1 MNAIFIS
8 LVGLR
13 VLALAIPNPQG
24 GKGEPEFEGYVEHDN
39 NGPTVTVRELRD
51 GNAYDRPRNKVTVLE
66 LVKYEARRNAVMA
79 LAELQYAA
87 AQKAAS

>member
-1 MNAIFIS
+1 MTAIFIS

-13 VLALAIPNPQG
+13 VLALSVPNPQG

-51 GNAYDRPRNKVTVLE
+51 GKAYERPREKLMVLE
-66 LVKYEARRNAVMA
+66 LLKYEARRNQVMA

-87 AQKAAS
+87 ALKAAS